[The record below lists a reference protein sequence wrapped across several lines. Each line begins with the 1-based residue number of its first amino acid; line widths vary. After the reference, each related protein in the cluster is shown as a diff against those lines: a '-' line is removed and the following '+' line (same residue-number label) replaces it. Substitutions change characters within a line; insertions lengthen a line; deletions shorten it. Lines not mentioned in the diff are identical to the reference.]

1 MRGLGASS
9 ASVLYEAHKNQG
21 KHRTMSPPSDE
32 PAAPR
37 RAGVDPKL
45 LEILVCPAT
54 HATLEYDAA
63 AGELIS
69 RKAGLAYPIRD
80 GIPIM
85 LVSEARQIR
94 DVP

>member
-1 MRGLGASS
+1 MTVCLSRGRDIDGPDRFL
-9 ASVLYEAHKNQG
+9 
-21 KHRTMSPPSDE
+21 TMTSPADDPSGT
-32 PAAPR
+32 APR
-37 RAGVDPKL
+37 RAGVDPEL

-54 HATLEYDAA
+54 HGPLEYDPV

-69 RKAGLAYPIRD
+69 RKAGLAYPVRD

-85 LVSEARQIR
+85 LVSEARPLK

>member
-1 MRGLGASS
+1 VRVTPRLGGPCYNPAM
-9 ASVLYEAHKNQG
+9 V
-21 KHRTMSPPSDE
+21 DE
-32 PAAPR
+32 TPPR
-37 RAGVDPKL
+37 RGGVDPKL

-54 HATLEYDAA
+54 HGPLEYDAA

-85 LVSEARQIR
+85 LVSEARQLK

>member
-1 MRGLGASS
+1 M
-9 ASVLYEAHKNQG
+9 
-21 KHRTMSPPSDE
+21 TPPS
-32 PAAPR
+32 AAPASR
-37 RAGVDPKL
+37 RAGVAPQL
-45 LEILVCPAT
+45 LAILVCPVS
-54 HATLEYDAA
+54 HGPLEDDAA

-85 LVSEARQIR
+85 LVSEARVIR